1 LYFSS
6 VILLLFVFPIVSVA
20 INAHLHPNTEILVLI
35 GRWFTFWAV
44 GVRLF
49 IAGIRQ
55 VVQPEFTAHEIFQI
69 PGKVAIPIVREV
81 GFANLSM
88 GLLGLTVFIRPE
100 WTIPAALVGGLYYG
114 LAGAGHVGQRDKNAK
129 EQTALLSD
137 LFVFLVLAT
146 FVIKSLYSPG

>member
-1 LYFSS
+1 MYFAS
-6 VILLLFVFPIVSVA
+6 VILLLFVFPIASVA
-20 INAHLHPNTEILVLI
+20 INAHLRPDIGILVLI

-69 PGKVAIPIVREV
+69 PGKAALPIVREV

-88 GLLGLTVFIRPE
+88 GLLGLIVLLRLE

-114 LAGAGHVGQRDKNAK
+114 LAGVGHLGQRDKNAK
-129 EQTALLSD
+129 EQTALVSD
-137 LFVFLVLAT
+137 FFVFLVLSV
-146 FVIKSLYSPG
+146 FVIKSLY